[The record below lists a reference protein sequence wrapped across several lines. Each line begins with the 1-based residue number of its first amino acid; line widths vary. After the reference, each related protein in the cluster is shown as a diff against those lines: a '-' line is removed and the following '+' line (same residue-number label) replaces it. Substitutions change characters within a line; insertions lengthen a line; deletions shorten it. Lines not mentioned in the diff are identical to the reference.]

1 VWLPC
6 GLVGIGLAVIFR
18 EIRKIGLNKRRTAL
32 PGLIATKLPM
42 VLKANANPGLFK
54 IALGLALFVVVL
66 VAAIPAARGQLFE
79 ADSKQFGSSK
89 MDIVLKE
96 VERRPR
102 ASVVEI
108 KITSVGSSVGSSFFI
123 LCSIRQLAR
132 LRGPYRYIVKLEE
145 QPKRNQMLVGFL
157 GDAEESPASAGP
169 EFSRAGREAVIDLE
183 QFAPVCDS
191 MK

>member
-1 VWLPC
+1 MLGEPNIKIAC
-6 GLVGIGLAVIFR
+6 LLAVSLGIL
-18 EIRKIGLNKRRTAL
+18 IVAL
-32 PGLIATKLPM
+32 
-42 VLKANANPGLFK
+42 
-54 IALGLALFVVVL
+54 
-66 VAAIPAARGQLFE
+66 PAARGQLFE

-96 VERRPR
+96 IERRPR
-102 ASVVEI
+102 ASMVEI
-108 KITSVGSSVGSSFFI
+108 KVNSVGSSIGSSFFI
-123 LCSIRQLAR
+123 LCSIRQLAQ

-145 QPKRNQMLVGFL
+145 QPKRGQMLVGFL

>member
-1 VWLPC
+1 MNGRRYFTFTSSSRLRIVTNSGSVKIAWLLAVWL
-6 GLVGIGLAVIFR
+6 GILVI
-18 EIRKIGLNKRRTAL
+18 AL
-32 PGLIATKLPM
+32 PD
-42 VLKANANPGLFK
+42 
-54 IALGLALFVVVL
+54 
-66 VAAIPAARGQLFE
+66 ARGQLFE
-79 ADSKQFGSSK
+79 ADSKQFGTSK

-123 LCSIRQLAR
+123 LCSIRQLAK

-169 EFSRAGREAVIDLE
+169 EFSEPAEKRSLTWNNLRR
-183 QFAPVCDS
+183 FAIP
-191 MK
+191 

>member
-1 VWLPC
+1 MLGEPNIKIAC
-6 GLVGIGLAVIFR
+6 LLAVSLGIL
-18 EIRKIGLNKRRTAL
+18 IVAL
-32 PGLIATKLPM
+32 
-42 VLKANANPGLFK
+42 
-54 IALGLALFVVVL
+54 
-66 VAAIPAARGQLFE
+66 PAARGQLFE

-96 VERRPR
+96 IERRPR

-108 KITSVGSSVGSSFFI
+108 RINSVGSSFFI
-123 LCSIRQLAR
+123 LCSIRQLAK

>member
-1 VWLPC
+1 VLGEPNIKIMWL
-6 GLVGIGLAVIFR
+6 LAAAMGILIV
-18 EIRKIGLNKRRTAL
+18 AL
-32 PGLIATKLPM
+32 PD
-42 VLKANANPGLFK
+42 
-54 IALGLALFVVVL
+54 
-66 VAAIPAARGQLFE
+66 ARGQLFE

-102 ASVVEI
+102 ASAVEI

-123 LCSIRQLAR
+123 LCSIRQLAK

-157 GDAEESPASAGP
+157 GDAEESPASAGS

>member
-1 VWLPC
+1 VWL
-6 GLVGIGLAVIFR
+6 LAVSLGIL
-18 EIRKIGLNKRRTAL
+18 IVAL
-32 PGLIATKLPM
+32 PD
-42 VLKANANPGLFK
+42 
-54 IALGLALFVVVL
+54 
-66 VAAIPAARGQLFE
+66 ARSQLFE

-102 ASVVEI
+102 ARWWRSGSTLSAPPSVPR
-108 KITSVGSSVGSSFFI
+108 FFI
-123 LCSIRQLAR
+123 LCSIRQLAK

-157 GDAEESPASAGP
+157 GDAEESAASAGP
-169 EFSRAGREAVIDLE
+169 EFSRVGREAIIDLE

>member
-1 VWLPC
+1 LKIELLLGVWFG
-6 GLVGIGLAVIFR
+6 GLVI
-18 EIRKIGLNKRRTAL
+18 AL
-32 PGLIATKLPM
+32 PD
-42 VLKANANPGLFK
+42 
-54 IALGLALFVVVL
+54 
-66 VAAIPAARGQLFE
+66 ARGQLFE
-79 ADSKQFGSSK
+79 ADSKRFGSSK

-108 KITSVGSSVGSSFFI
+108 KINSVGSSVGSSFFI
-123 LCSIRQLAR
+123 LCSIRQLAK

-145 QPKRNQMLVGFL
+145 HPKRGQMLVGFL

>member
-1 VWLPC
+1 MVTDSGSVKIAWLLAVWL
-6 GLVGIGLAVIFR
+6 GVLMGAVP
-18 EIRKIGLNKRRTAL
+18 N
-32 PGLIATKLPM
+32 
-42 VLKANANPGLFK
+42 
-54 IALGLALFVVVL
+54 
-66 VAAIPAARGQLFE
+66 ARGQLFE
-79 ADSKQFGSSK
+79 ADSKRWGASK

-132 LRGPYRYIVKLEE
+132 LRGPFRYIVKLEE
-145 QPKRNQMLVGFL
+145 QPKRGQMLVGFL
-157 GDAEESPASAGP
+157 RDAEESPASLGP
-169 EFSRAGREAVIDLE
+169 EFSGFGNRETVIDLE
-183 QFAPVCDS
+183 QFAPICDS

>member
-1 VWLPC
+1 MRV
-6 GLVGIGLAVIFR
+6 F
-18 EIRKIGLNKRRTAL
+18 GLNEEEISLRER
-32 PGLIATKLPM
+32 
-42 VLKANANPGLFK
+42 NPSVCHRGRQIVPARLARHARSIK
-54 IALGLALFVVVL
+54 IAWLLVVSLGILVVALSD
-66 VAAIPAARGQLFE
+66 AHGQLFE

-108 KITSVGSSVGSSFFI
+108 KINSVGSSVGSSFFI
-123 LCSIRQLAR
+123 LCSIRRLAQ

-157 GDAEESPASAGP
+157 SGPAESPASAGP
-169 EFSRAGREAVIDLE
+169 EFSRAHREAVIDLE
-183 QFAPVCDS
+183 QFAPICDG

>member
-1 VWLPC
+1 VWSL
-6 GLVGIGLAVIFR
+6 LASLGILIV
-18 EIRKIGLNKRRTAL
+18 AL
-32 PGLIATKLPM
+32 PD
-42 VLKANANPGLFK
+42 
-54 IALGLALFVVVL
+54 
-66 VAAIPAARGQLFE
+66 ARGQLFE

-96 VERRPR
+96 IERRPR

-108 KITSVGSSVGSSFFI
+108 KITSVGSSFFI
-123 LCSIRQLAR
+123 LCSIRQLAK

>member
-1 VWLPC
+1 M
-6 GLVGIGLAVIFR
+6 GIIFGIGLSWSLLRARHWSGRSGLKMGESNI
-18 EIRKIGLNKRRTAL
+18 KIVWLLAASLGILIVAL
-32 PGLIATKLPM
+32 PD
-42 VLKANANPGLFK
+42 
-54 IALGLALFVVVL
+54 
-66 VAAIPAARGQLFE
+66 ARGQLFE

-108 KITSVGSSVGSSFFI
+108 KINSVGSSVGSSFFI
-123 LCSIRQLAR
+123 LCSIRQLAQ

-145 QPKRNQMLVGFL
+145 QPKRSQMLVGFL
-157 GDAEESPASAGP
+157 NDPEESPASAGP
-169 EFSRAGREAVIDLE
+169 EFSRAGREAVIDLQ
-183 QFAPVCDS
+183 QFAPICDS

>member
-1 VWLPC
+1 
-6 GLVGIGLAVIFR
+6 
-18 EIRKIGLNKRRTAL
+18 
-32 PGLIATKLPM
+32 M
-42 VLKANANPGLFK
+42 K
-54 IALGLALFVVVL
+54 IAWLLVVALEIL
-66 VAAIPAARGQLFE
+66 IVALSDAHGQLFE

-89 MDIVLKE
+89 MDIVLTE

-108 KITSVGSSVGSSFFI
+108 KINSVGSSVGSSFFI
-123 LCSIRQLAR
+123 LCSIRQLAQ
-132 LRGPYRYIVKLEE
+132 LRGSYRYIVKLEE
-145 QPKRNQMLVGFL
+145 QPKRGQMLVGFL

>member
-1 VWLPC
+1 MLGEPNIKIVWL
-6 GLVGIGLAVIFR
+6 LAVSLGIL
-18 EIRKIGLNKRRTAL
+18 IVAL
-32 PGLIATKLPM
+32 PD
-42 VLKANANPGLFK
+42 
-54 IALGLALFVVVL
+54 
-66 VAAIPAARGQLFE
+66 ARSQLFE

-96 VERRPR
+96 VERTPR

-108 KITSVGSSVGSSFFI
+108 RINSVGSSVGSSFFI
-123 LCSIRQLAR
+123 LCSIRQLAK
-132 LRGPYRYIVKLEE
+132 LRGPYRYIVKREE
-145 QPKRNQMLVGFL
+145 QPKPNQMLVGFL

-169 EFSRAGREAVIDLE
+169 EFSRVGREAIIDLE

>member
-1 VWLPC
+1 VLGEPNIKIVWSL
-6 GLVGIGLAVIFR
+6 LASLGILIV
-18 EIRKIGLNKRRTAL
+18 AL
-32 PGLIATKLPM
+32 PD
-42 VLKANANPGLFK
+42 
-54 IALGLALFVVVL
+54 
-66 VAAIPAARGQLFE
+66 ARGQLFE

-96 VERRPR
+96 IERRPR

-108 KITSVGSSVGSSFFI
+108 KITSVGSSFFI
-123 LCSIRQLAR
+123 LCSIRQLAK

>member
-1 VWLPC
+1 MRPSNHERQTSSCWSTLLVVSRGIIASGSLKISWLLGVWLAV
-6 GLVGIGLAVIFR
+6 LV
-18 EIRKIGLNKRRTAL
+18 
-32 PGLIATKLPM
+32 
-42 VLKANANPGLFK
+42 
-54 IALGLALFVVVL
+54 IAL
-66 VAAIPAARGQLFE
+66 PAARGQLFE

-96 VERRPR
+96 IERRPR

-123 LCSIRQLAR
+123 VCSIRQLAK

-169 EFSRAGREAVIDLE
+169 EFSRVGREAVIDLE